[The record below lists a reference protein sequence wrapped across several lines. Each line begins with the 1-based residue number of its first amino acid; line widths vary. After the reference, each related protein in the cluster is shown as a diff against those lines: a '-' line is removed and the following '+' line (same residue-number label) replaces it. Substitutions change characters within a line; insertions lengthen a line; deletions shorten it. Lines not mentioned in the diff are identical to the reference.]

1 MSAITPP
8 DCHYEANSHSDDTSM
23 TLSPSTAMSCPS
35 SEPVEESE
43 TNLDEVA
50 APPPVSD
57 PSEKSIQ
64 HQGYLETQLSGAN
77 HHFTPSPEGR
87 NDESEARTPDSIT
100 AQKPTGSHTKRRLI
114 KFSRITCIISY
125 LIISSIFGTLLRMVI
140 ECLTFYPG
148 TPVNTSV
155 LWANVGGSL
164 IMGFLSEDQE
174 LFCHEEVKVWAIEPE
189 GWDDARRAAHVKAHK
204 KTVPLYIGLTTGFCG
219 SLTSFSTFIRDV
231 FFALANIL
239 PMPFGHYSD
248 VSLFASAPM
257 EATAPNGGFS
267 FMAIVAVLFT
277 EICLSLAGL
286 FLGAHLAIAVS
297 PWTPSLPRTWLRNV
311 LDPIIVVLACLSW
324 VAVICLVI
332 LLPQNSGLSSVWS
345 AELWRG
351 PVLYSLVFAP
361 VGCLARF
368 FISLKL
374 NGRVTWFPMGTFAV
388 NIGGTMVLGMAY
400 TLQHA
405 SIGTSSFGGG
415 SYIGCQVLQ
424 GIMDGFCGSLTTVST
439 WILELSDL
447 RRRHAYFYGG
457 VSVVVAFCALV
468 VEIGSLKWNQ
478 GLVTPSC
485 FAE

>member
-1 MSAITPP
+1 MSALATP
-8 DCHYEANSHSDDTSM
+8 DGHDEANSHSDDTSM
-23 TLSPSTAMSCPS
+23 TLSPSAAMSCPP

-50 APPPVSD
+50 APPPVYD
-57 PSEKSIQ
+57 PSERSIQ
-64 HQGYLETQLSGAN
+64 HHAYLETQLSETN
-77 HHFTPSPEGR
+77 HSVPPSPEGVSK
-87 NDESEARTPDSIT
+87 ESEASTPDST
-100 AQKPTGSHTKRRLI
+100 AAQKPAESHTKRRLV
-114 KFSRITCIISY
+114 KFSRITCILSY

-174 LFCHEEVKVWAIEPE
+174 IFCHEEVKVWAVEPE
-189 GWDDARRAAHVKAHK
+189 RWDNARRTAHVKAHK

-231 FFALANIL
+231 FFALANML
-239 PMPFGHYSD
+239 PMPFGPYAD
-248 VSLFASAPM
+248 VSLFASAPRDAM
-257 EATAPNGGFS
+257 APNGGFS
-267 FMAIVAVLFT
+267 FMSIIAVLFS
-277 EICLSLAGL
+277 EVCLSLAGL

-297 PWTPSLPRTWLRNV
+297 PWTPSLPLAWLRNV
-311 LDPIIVVLACLSW
+311 LDPIIVVLAWLSW
-324 VAVICLVI
+324 AAMICLVI
-332 LLPQNSGLSSVWS
+332 LLPQNSRLSTIWS

-351 PVLYSLVFAP
+351 PVLYALIFAP

-374 NGRVTWFPMGTFAV
+374 NGRVPWFPMGTFTV

-405 SIGTSSFGGG
+405 SIGTSSLGGG
-415 SYIGCQVLQ
+415 SYIDCQVLQ

-447 RRRHAYFYGG
+447 RRRHAYLYGG

-468 VEIGSLKWNQ
+468 VEIGSLKWTQ
-478 GLVTPSC
+478 GLVTPLC
-485 FAE
+485 FVE